1 MATKKSDC
9 TPMFLESIEQVKK
22 NIPKDQDVDQVV
34 AFYKVLGDKTRLR
47 ILYALKEQEMCAG
60 DIAVLL
66 DMTKSAVSHQLAV
79 MRNMHQIKSR
89 REGKNVF
96 YSLDDEHIVDILE
109 EALVHMVHHQ
119 LEYPESDSQ

>member
-1 MATKKSDC
+1 MATKKNDS
-9 TPMFLESIEQVKK
+9 TALFPESIEQVQRNMPDDADIEK
-22 NIPKDQDVDQVV
+22 VV
-34 AFYKVLGDKTRLR
+34 SFYKVLADKTRLR
-47 ILYALKEQEMCAG
+47 ILYAIKEQEMCAG

-89 REGKNVF
+89 RDGKNVF

-109 EALVHMVHHQ
+109 EAMVHMVHA
-119 LEYPESDSQ
+119 EP

>member
-9 TPMFLESIEQVKK
+9 TPMFLESIEQVNK
-22 NIPKDQDVDQVV
+22 NMPKDQDVDQVV

-47 ILYALKEQEMCAG
+47 ILYALKEQEICAG

>member
-22 NIPKDQDVDQVV
+22 NMPKDPDIDQVV
-34 AFYKVLGDKTRLR
+34 SFYKVLGDKTRLR

-119 LEYPESDSQ
+119 LEYPDGE

>member
-1 MATKKSDC
+1 MTTKKSDS
-9 TPMFLESIEQVKK
+9 TAMFPESIAQVQKSMPADSDIEK
-22 NIPKDQDVDQVV
+22 VV
-34 AFYKVLGDKTRLR
+34 SFYKVLADKTRLR
-47 ILYALKEQEMCAG
+47 ILYAIKEQEMCAG

-89 REGKNVF
+89 RDGKNVF

-109 EALVHMVHHQ
+109 EAMVHMVHA
-119 LEYPESDSQ
+119 EK